1 MDPPSQYG
9 QTLTPKDNDYDL
21 FFFYLNLPTQ
31 SADAFTKVSAFLG
44 VFFTK
49 RFSKILLLLFIC
61 KNSVFFLFFR
71 KGQSMCV
78 LTYRFKK

>member
-31 SADAFTKVSAFLG
+31 SADAFTKVTAFLG

-61 KNSVFFLFFR
+61 KNSVFFLFLE
-71 KGQSMCV
+71 KDDVCCV

>member
-31 SADAFTKVSAFLG
+31 SADAFTKVTAFLG
-44 VFFTK
+44 VFLRRDFQ
-49 RFSKILLLLFIC
+49 RFYSYCSYVRIRF
-61 KNSVFFLFFR
+61 FFLFLE
-71 KGQSMCV
+71 KDNVCCV